1 MAKTLWNDAARD
13 ALIRR
18 VEKLTPETQPQWGRM
33 NAGEMLAHVLLGMR
47 LAGGE
52 FETRQRKGPFRY
64 WPLKLLF
71 VYWLPFPRSAPA
83 PREVVTRGKPHDWD
97 ANLAALREKLET
109 FPRTAPDTKWP
120 LHPIFGK
127 LSPRAWGA
135 LGWRHLDHHLR
146 QFGL

>member
-1 MAKTLWNDAARD
+1 MRKTLWDDAARD

-18 VEKLTPETQPQWGRM
+18 VEKLAPDAQPRWGRM

-47 LAGGE
+47 LAAGE

-64 WPLKLLF
+64 WPLKHLF
-71 VYWLPFPRSAPA
+71 VYWVPFPRSAPA
-83 PREVVTRGKPHDWD
+83 PREVVTRGKAVDWD
-97 ANLAALREKLET
+97 ANFEQLRTTLAS
-109 FPRTAPDTKWP
+109 FPETAPKTQWP